1 MNGNSQ
7 YPPPV
12 VVAIERGVSDGPGWQ
27 GVTGAPDERGVT
39 RRLDERGVTR
49 RLDERGVTRRL
60 DERGVTRRL
69 DERGVTR
76 RLDGRGVMAGPEW
89 RGDTGRLDEL
99 SEAERLISDL
109 TVLVEAGLVT
119 VHPHVVGPAR
129 YGVASEVDDAA

>member
-1 MNGNSQ
+1 MNGNNQ

-60 DERGVTRRL
+60 D
-69 DERGVTR
+69 
-76 RLDGRGVMAGPEW
+76 GRGMMAGPEW
-89 RGDTGRLDEL
+89 RGDTGRLNEL